1 MNGAIRRADAGPRD
15 CTAIQCRPSDVG
27 AHMKTTVEIADRLLI
42 DAKRTA
48 TREGTTL
55 RALVEA
61 GLREQLALRRTRA
74 PAFKLRTASF
84 TGRGLR
90 PDLNGASWDQMR
102 EMAYDGRGT

>member
-1 MNGAIRRADAGPRD
+1 
-15 CTAIQCRPSDVG
+15 
-27 AHMKTTVEIADRLLI
+27 MKTTVEIADRLLI